1 MIEAPVIWFP
11 DFTTVFE
18 VKCDISSVGINGVL
32 RNVTMSLTLVRN
44 LMRLNK
50 STQPMT
56 KNFMLWFRPYIIGNI
71 ICYYRSLFF
80 TPTLRPF
87 TISTP
92 KRS

>member
-56 KNFMLWFRPYIIGNI
+56 KKFYVMVQALHYWQHY
-71 ICYYRSLFF
+71 L
-80 TPTLRPF
+80 LL
-87 TISTP
+87 
-92 KRS
+92 